1 MPVLKFVPDRV
12 PRREDPA
19 AAMTVWQILL
29 QFIDWTA
36 TQYVGQFKSGI
47 ASITVGNASVVVT
60 HGLGTAA
67 YRVMVT
73 PTTDPVGRWW
83 VSSKTATTF
92 QINLSAAAGGTIT
105 FDWLVKG
112 D

>member
-1 MPVLKFVPDRV
+1 MPVGKFVPDRI

-29 QFIDWTA
+29 SFIDWTA
-36 TQYVGQFKSGI
+36 TQYVGQFRAGT
-47 ASITVGNASVVVT
+47 AQITTGNAAVVVT
-60 HGLGTAA
+60 HGLGFVS
-67 YRVMVT
+67 YRVMIT
-73 PTTDPVGRWW
+73 PVSDPGLRWW

-92 QINLSAAAGGTIT
+92 QINLSAGAGGTIT